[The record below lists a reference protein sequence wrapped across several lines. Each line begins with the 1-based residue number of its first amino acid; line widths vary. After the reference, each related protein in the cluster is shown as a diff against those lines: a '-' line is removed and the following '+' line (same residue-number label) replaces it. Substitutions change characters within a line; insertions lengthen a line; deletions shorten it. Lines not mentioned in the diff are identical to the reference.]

1 MNPHAFHARRISICP
16 HRFLH
21 HRFHIQRFSC
31 SRSQN
36 MENKNATI
44 RFAYCDTTRNKTHTH
59 THTQLTDFLITGFTR
74 GSTTPGSR
82 EPRRVA
88 RRSMP
93 SRRRPALKN
102 ASRFLKVFRT
112 RYIESVLAR
121 LIITKYRQGWGLM
134 LRERS
139 MSLSPWLPI

>member
-1 MNPHAFHARRISICP
+1 MQGEFLICP

-31 SRSQN
+31 SRPQN
-36 MENKNATI
+36 MEPKNATI
-44 RFAYCDTTRNKTHTH
+44 RFAYCDTTRRS
-59 THTQLTDFLITGFTR
+59 LIFSSPGDDDVFYLFFQKQKRITR

-93 SRRRPALKN
+93 SRRRPALKD
-102 ASRFLKVFRT
+102 ALRGLRVFRT
-112 RYIESVLAR
+112 RYIESELAR
-121 LIITKYRQGWGLM
+121 LIITKYRQRWGQTL
-134 LRERS
+134 